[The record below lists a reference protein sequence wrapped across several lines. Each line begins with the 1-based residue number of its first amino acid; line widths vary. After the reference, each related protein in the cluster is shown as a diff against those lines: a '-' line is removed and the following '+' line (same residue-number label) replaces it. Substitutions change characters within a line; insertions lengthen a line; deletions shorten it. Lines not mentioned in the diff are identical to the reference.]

1 MQDEQIIAL
10 YYARDERAIAIS
22 SDKYGVY
29 CTSIAQ
35 NILQNLQD
43 SEECVNDTWLS
54 AWNSMPPAKPAVLK
68 TYLGMITRNLAIDR
82 WRRKHT
88 EKRGAG
94 ELSLALDEISQI
106 AVSDYDVDDAYRQE
120 EFMRIVNL
128 FLRSLPERER
138 NVFIKRYYY
147 TDTVP
152 DIAAWFGISQA
163 NVLKILSRTRQKL
176 KKYLEKEWYVQ

>member
-1 MQDEQIIAL
+1 
-10 YYARDERAIAIS
+10 
-22 SDKYGVY
+22 
-29 CTSIAQ
+29 
-35 NILQNLQD
+35 
-43 SEECVNDTWLS
+43 
-54 AWNSMPPAKPAVLK
+54 
-68 TYLGMITRNLAIDR
+68 
-82 WRRKHT
+82 
-88 EKRGAG
+88 
-94 ELSLALDEISQI
+94 
-106 AVSDYDVDDAYRQE
+106 
-120 EFMRIVNL
+120 MRIVNL

>member
-68 TYLGMITRNLAIDR
+68 TYLGKITRNLAIDR

-88 EKRGAG
+88 EKRGA
-94 ELSLALDEISQI
+94 
-106 AVSDYDVDDAYRQE
+106 
-120 EFMRIVNL
+120 
-128 FLRSLPERER
+128 
-138 NVFIKRYYY
+138 
-147 TDTVP
+147 
-152 DIAAWFGISQA
+152 
-163 NVLKILSRTRQKL
+163 
-176 KKYLEKEWYVQ
+176 